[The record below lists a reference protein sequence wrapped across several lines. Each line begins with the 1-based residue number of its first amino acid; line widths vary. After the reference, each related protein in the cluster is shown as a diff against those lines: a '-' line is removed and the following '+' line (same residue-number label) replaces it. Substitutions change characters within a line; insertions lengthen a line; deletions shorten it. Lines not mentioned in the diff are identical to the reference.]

1 MTYLSYSD
9 TRKQLRHMLDA
20 AASGVPVGIKRHD
33 SRIVLV
39 ELTKLQ
45 EILESCPQ
53 LGRPQAVAEAVGW
66 SVFLPGTPIAADGA
80 DLDEALDEFIL
91 ALREYAEDWEQRLM
105 HAPNHSKNWPV
116 VFLVSMSS
124 DSELADWIRGNH
136 L

>member
-1 MTYLSYSD
+1 MTCLSYSD

-20 AASGVPVGIKRHD
+20 AASAVPVGIKRHD
-33 SRIVLV
+33 SRVVLV

-53 LGRPQAVAEAVGW
+53 LGRPQAVAEAGGW
-66 SVFLPGTPIAADGA
+66 SVFLPGTPIAA

-105 HAPNHSKNWPV
+105 YAPNHSKNWPV

-124 DSELADWIRGNH
+124 DSEWAWIRGNH